1 MSEWTSLKMS
11 TISGTTLI
19 MTLNTTAAAGAI
31 MGEEEERSSRDVLHA
46 EMAATWQWRID
57 TDPELAAALGCL
69 SQRMKTHALDPRSRA
84 SFQAR
89 LSFVQGALERI
100 TTQVFR
106 DELTPLDQLSYDLY
120 VQQLTDYCTFTPKHM
135 AYLNAINRL
144 EGPQNDL
151 ILYAN
156 YLPLKTKEQRLFY
169 LEFLRAIPQQIAEN
183 IDLLTLGL
191 ELKRTPPQ
199 ISLDGVVSQLRTMLE
214 RGLDTLQKPI
224 ANVFPDAE
232 AEVKRACFD
241 QIAGPVTEAFRTLVQ
256 FLEKTYIPNLRTEIS
271 AVQGYPDGA
280 EYYQDCLQFHTTTTM
295 TAEEIH
301 QLGLDEVARIRGQ
314 MLAIAAEEGYADRL
328 DDYLQYLRT
337 APDYTPT
344 STTSLIAH
352 YRDVTGRIAPAL
364 LRLFHVSTL
373 PRMPC
378 AVTETPAAQAATA
391 PAAYY
396 LAGSYDAPPRPGM
409 FFVNTSELPTRRT
422 YECEALALHEAIPG
436 HHLQGAIQGENDDL
450 PSFRRFQEDR
460 RYFEAPSRFPF
471 YTSYIEGWGL
481 HSETL
486 GKELGLYEHNSD
498 LMGQLSMEALRSCRL
513 VVDTGMHALGWTREQ
528 ALAYM
533 LQNTA
538 MGEHDAATEVARY
551 ITRPGQAT
559 AYKVGERFLHR
570 LRAKAE
576 AALREKFDPRD
587 YYDVILQCGPIPLSL
602 LERLVDDYIASQ
614 SKSETTATRVPL
626 ELSFA
631 TAFSVCN
638 CCAVPGA
645 CQLAGN
651 NPS

>member
-1 MSEWTSLKMS
+1 
-11 TISGTTLI
+11 
-19 MTLNTTAAAGAI
+19 MTLNKTAAGTS
-31 MGEEEERSSRDVLHA
+31 MEEDAEERSSWDVLHA

-57 TDPELAAALGCL
+57 MDPELAAALGCL
-69 SQRMKTHALDPRSRA
+69 SQRTRTHALDPRSWS
-84 SFQAR
+84 SFQER
-89 LSFVQGALERI
+89 LAFVQGALERVK
-100 TTQVFR
+100 TQVFR
-106 DELTPLDQLSYDLY
+106 DELMPLDQLSYDLY
-120 VQQLTDYCTFTPKHM
+120 VQQLTDYCTYTPKHI

-183 IDLLTLGL
+183 IALLTRGL
-191 ELKRTPPQ
+191 ESKRTPPQ
-199 ISLDGVVSQLRTMLE
+199 ISLDGVVLQLRTMLE
-214 RGLDTLQKPI
+214 RCLDALQKPI
-224 ANVFPDAE
+224 ANVFPEAE
-232 AEVKRACFD
+232 ADVERACID
-241 QIAGPVTEAFRTLVQ
+241 QIAGPVTEAFQTLVQ
-256 FLEKTYIPNLRTEIS
+256 FLDEKYIPNLRTEIS

-280 EYYQDCLQFHTTTTM
+280 DYYQDCLKFHTTTTM

-301 QLGLDEVARIRGQ
+301 QLGLDEVARIRAQ

-328 DDYLQYLRT
+328 YDYLQFLRT
-337 APDYTPT
+337 APEYTPA
-344 STTSLIAH
+344 STAALIAH
-352 YRDVTGRIAPAL
+352 YRDITGRIAPAL
-364 LRLFHVSTL
+364 LRVFHVATL
-373 PRMPC
+373 PRMPF
-378 AVTETPAAQAATA
+378 AVTETPAAQASTA

-396 LAGSYDAPPRPGM
+396 LAGSYDVPPRPGM

-436 HHLQGAIQGENDDL
+436 HHLQGAIQGENVEL

-486 GKELGLYEHNSD
+486 GKELGLYERNSD

-551 ITRPGQAT
+551 ITWPGQAT

-576 AALREKFDPRD
+576 AALAEKFDPRD
-587 YYDVILQCGPIPLSL
+587 YYDVILQCGPIPLFL
-602 LERLVDDYIASQ
+602 LERLVDEYISSQ
-614 SKSETTATRVPL
+614 SKLESAARPPLDLSFTTAFKICT
-626 ELSFA
+626 
-631 TAFSVCN
+631 
-638 CCAVPGA
+638 CCAVPGT
-645 CQLAGN
+645 CQLVSN
-651 NPS
+651 SPP